1 MPGLKGAQ
9 YMTWLL
15 FFVSCILMKNRG
27 IAGAGAL
34 VAGIVRRCGVPKFNQ
49 EYMQTLVVEENFQL
63 LGLLGVATT

>member
-1 MPGLKGAQ
+1 
-9 YMTWLL
+9 
-15 FFVSCILMKNRG
+15 MKNRG